1 MKSGSHAADYYRRML
16 SAQPHGLKCLDGSA
30 TIVKCHRHQEIPN
43 GGGAGGHW
51 YYLITG
57 AVRRSTIRPGGRRQI
72 LELMLPCD
80 FFFVSE
86 SQEEGTVEAIAAH
99 TVLAGHLG
107 ARVELL
113 AEQDPQFARELREI
127 ASQSLTRTRNQ
138 LMILG
143 GVTAAEKVG
152 TFLLSLDGR
161 TSSVRGQVNLPLTR
175 YDMAEYLAVSV
186 ETVCRA
192 IADLQQRGIIA
203 LVGTRTIRILN
214 RGALEDRAG
223 RKSHGGRARPIA
235 A

>member
-1 MKSGSHAADYYRRML
+1 
-16 SAQPHGLKCLDGSA
+16 
-30 TIVKCHRHQEIPN
+30 
-43 GGGAGGHW
+43 
-51 YYLITG
+51 
-57 AVRRSTIRPGGRRQI
+57 
-72 LELMLPCD
+72 MLPCD

>member
-1 MKSGSHAADYYRRML
+1 MKSGPHAADYYRRML
-16 SAQPHGLKCLDGSA
+16 MAQPHGLKCLDGSA
-30 TIVKCHRHQEIPN
+30 TIVKCRRHQEIPN

-57 AVRRSTIRPGGRRQI
+57 AVRRGTIRPGGRRQI
-72 LELMLPCD
+72 VDLMLPCD

-86 SQEEGTVEAIAAH
+86 TQGEETVEAIAAH
-99 TVLAGHLG
+99 TVLADHLG
-107 ARVELL
+107 AHVELL
-113 AEQDPQFARELREI
+113 AERDPQFARELREI

-138 LMILG
+138 LIILG

-152 TFLLSLDGR
+152 AFLLSLDR
-161 TSSVRGQVNLPLTR
+161 RSSSVRGQVNLPLTR

-192 IADLQQRGIIA
+192 ITDLQQRGMIA
-203 LVGTRTIRILN
+203 LVGLRTIRILD
-214 RGALEDRAG
+214 RGALEDCAVK
-223 RKSHGGRARPIA
+223 KSCGGRARPIA